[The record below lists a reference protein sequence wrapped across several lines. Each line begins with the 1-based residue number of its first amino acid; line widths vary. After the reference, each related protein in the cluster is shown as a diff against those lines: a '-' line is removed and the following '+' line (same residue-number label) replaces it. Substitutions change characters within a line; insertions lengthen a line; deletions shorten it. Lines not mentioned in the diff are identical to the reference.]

1 MTERNV
7 GSRRHGRRYFL
18 SDVPVEEAVRTF
30 HVTLDDCGAMG
41 RAASEDVTLEEALGR
56 VTAKAVWA
64 KASSPHYDSA
74 AMDGVAVRSR
84 ETAGATETSPLRL
97 SVDRQV
103 VWVDTGD
110 PMPPGFDAVIMVEVV
125 HEVDDSTIEI
135 LAPAPPYQ
143 HVRPLGEDIVATE
156 LVLPENHCIRPV
168 DLGACAAA
176 GVTTVAVRKRPTVA
190 IIPTGSELVQPGAE
204 LKPGDIVEYNG
215 LVIAGMVREWG
226 GEPARLPPVA
236 DDRDAM
242 AAAVTDAVREYDIVI
257 VNAGSSAGSEDYTA
271 DVVRDLGDLL
281 VHGVAL
287 RPGHP
292 VVLGVVDSKPV
303 LGIPG
308 YPVSAALT
316 SELFVKPLIEVRL
329 GLEALPRAQAKAILT
344 RNVSSPMGED
354 ELLRVRLGRVGGRM
368 VATPVQRGAGVI
380 TSLVKADGMVT
391 IPRFSEGVASGEAV
405 TVELLRPLRDVER
418 TVVVIGSHDPA
429 LDLLADMV
437 SRVRT
442 YASVSSSNVGS
453 LGGLLALNR
462 GEAHAAGV
470 HLLDET
476 TGEYNLS
483 YVRRYVKGCDVVV
496 MNLVKRIQGLIVPA
510 GNPRGVGR
518 LDDLAAGGVRFIN
531 RQRGSGTRMLLDYM
545 LGKLGIEAGEI
556 AGYDRE
562 EYTHLAVA
570 AAVAGGRAD
579 VGLGILSAARALG
592 VDFVPL
598 LEEQYDLVIPA
609 EFYESELLGPVLELV
624 RGAEFRTE
632 LEAMGG
638 YDTSLTGEVMA
649 TVAADRGG

>member
-1 MTERNV
+1 MTDRKS

-18 SDVPVEEAVRTF
+18 SDIPVDEAIGKF
-30 HVTLDDCGAMG
+30 HEALDACGALG
-41 RAASEDVTLEEALGR
+41 RTASEEVTLEEALGR
-56 VTAKAVWA
+56 VTARAVWA
-64 KASSPHYDSA
+64 EVSSPHYDSA

-84 ETAGATETSPLRL
+84 ETTGATETSPLRL
-97 SVDRQV
+97 AVERQA

-110 PMPPGFDAVIMVEVV
+110 PMPAGFDAVIMVEVV
-125 HEVDDSTIEI
+125 HEVGESTIEI

-156 LVLPENHCIRPV
+156 LVLPEGHRVRPI

-176 GVTTVAVRKRPTVA
+176 GVTSVAVRKKPTVA
-190 IIPTGSELVQPGAE
+190 IIPTGTELVQPGAALE
-204 LKPGDIVEYNG
+204 PGDIVEFNG

-226 GEPARLPPVA
+226 GEAARLAPVP
-236 DDRDAM
+236 DDKEAI
-242 AAAVTDAVREYDIVI
+242 AAAVRNATREYDIVV
-257 VNAGSSAGSEDYTA
+257 VNAGSSAGSEDFTA
-271 DVVRDLGDLL
+271 DVVRDLGELL

-292 VVLGVVDSKPV
+292 VVLGVVECKPA

-316 SELFVKPLIEVRL
+316 TELFVKPLIEAGL
-329 GLEALPRAQAKAILT
+329 GLEAPPRAQTQAVLT
-344 RNVSSPMGED
+344 RNVASPMGED
-354 ELLRVRLGRVGGRM
+354 ELLRVRLGRVGERI

-380 TSLVKADGMVT
+380 TSLVRADGIVT
-391 IPRFSEGVASGEAV
+391 IPRFTEGIASGDEV
-405 TVELLRPLRDVER
+405 TVDLLRPLRDVER
-418 TVVVIGSHDPA
+418 TIVVIGSHDPA

-437 SRVRT
+437 SRQQTGVN
-442 YASVSSSNVGS
+442 VSSSNVGS
-453 LGGLLALNR
+453 LGGLLALRR

-470 HLLDET
+470 HLLDEA

-483 YVRRYVKGCDVVV
+483 YVRRYVKGRDVVLV
-496 MNLVKRIQGLIVPA
+496 NLAKRVQGLIVPR
-510 GNPRGVGR
+510 GNPKGVGR
-518 LDDLAAGGVRFIN
+518 LEDLAGGGLKFIN

-545 LGKLGIEAGEI
+545 LGKLGIEAEAV

-598 LEEQYDLVIPA
+598 LEEQYDLVVPA
-609 EFYESELLGPVLELV
+609 EIYEAAFMEPLLDIL
-624 RGAEFRTE
+624 RSSEFRRE
-632 LEAMGG
+632 LDAMGG
-638 YDTSLTGEVMA
+638 YDTGLTGEVMA
-649 TVAADRGG
+649 TVAGGG

>member
-1 MTERNV
+1 MTDRKS

-18 SDVPVEEAVRTF
+18 SDIPVDEAIGKF
-30 HVTLDDCGAMG
+30 HEALDACGALG
-41 RAASEDVTLEEALGR
+41 RTASEEVTLEEALGR
-56 VTAKAVWA
+56 VTARAVWA
-64 KASSPHYDSA
+64 EASSPHYDSA

-97 SVDRQV
+97 GVERQA

-110 PMPPGFDAVIMVEVV
+110 PMPAGFDAVIMVEVV
-125 HEVDDSTIEI
+125 HEVDESTIEI

-156 LVLPENHCIRPV
+156 LVLPEGHRVRPI

-176 GVTTVAVRKRPTVA
+176 GVTSVAVRKKPTVA
-190 IIPTGSELVQPGAE
+190 IIPTGTELVQPGAALE
-204 LKPGDIVEYNG
+204 PGDIVEFNG

-226 GEPARLPPVA
+226 GEAARLAPVP
-236 DDRDAM
+236 DDKEAI
-242 AAAVTDAVREYDIVI
+242 AAAVRNAAREYDIVV
-257 VNAGSSAGSEDYTA
+257 VNAGSSAGSEDFTA
-271 DVVRDLGDLL
+271 DVVRDLGELL

-292 VVLGVVDSKPV
+292 VVLGVVECKPA

-316 SELFVKPLIEVRL
+316 TELFVKPLIEAGL
-329 GLEALPRAQAKAILT
+329 GLEAPPRAQTRAVLT
-344 RNVSSPMGED
+344 RNVASPMGED
-354 ELLRVRLGRVGGRM
+354 ELLRVRLGRVGERI

-380 TSLVKADGMVT
+380 TSLVRADGIVT
-391 IPRFSEGVASGEAV
+391 IPRFTEGIASGDEV
-405 TVELLRPLRDVER
+405 TVDLLRPLRDVER
-418 TVVVIGSHDPA
+418 TIVVIGSHDPA

-437 SRVRT
+437 SRQQTGVN
-442 YASVSSSNVGS
+442 VSSSNVGS
-453 LGGLLALNR
+453 LGGLLALRR

-470 HLLDET
+470 HLLDEA

-483 YVRRYVKGCDVVV
+483 YVRRYVKGRDVVLV
-496 MNLVKRIQGLIVPA
+496 NLAKRVQGLIVPR
-510 GNPRGVGR
+510 GNPKGVGR
-518 LDDLAAGGVRFIN
+518 LEDLAGGGLKFIN

-545 LGKLGIEAGEI
+545 LGKLGIEAEAV

-598 LEEQYDLVIPA
+598 LEEQYDLAVPA
-609 EFYESELLGPVLELV
+609 EIYEAAFMEPLLDIL
-624 RGAEFRTE
+624 RSSEFRRE
-632 LEAMGG
+632 LDAMGG
-638 YDTSLTGEVMA
+638 YDTGLTGEVMA
-649 TVAADRGG
+649 TVAGGG

>member
-1 MTERNV
+1 MALTERKS

-18 SDVPVEEAVRTF
+18 SDVPVEAAVRTF
-30 HVTLDDCGAMG
+30 HAALDACGAMG

-391 IPRFSEGVASGEAV
+391 IPRFSEGVASGEEV

-442 YASVSSSNVGS
+442 DASVSSSNVGS

-496 MNLVKRIQGLIVPA
+496 MNLVKRIQGLIVPV

-579 VGLGILSAARALG
+579 VGLGILSAARGAGGGLRAAAG
-592 VDFVPL
+592 RAVRPGD
-598 LEEQYDLVIPA
+598 
-609 EFYESELLGPVLELV
+609 SGRVLRV
-624 RGAEFRTE
+624 
-632 LEAMGG
+632 
-638 YDTSLTGEVMA
+638 
-649 TVAADRGG
+649 

>member
-1 MTERNV
+1 MTDRKS

-18 SDVPVEEAVRTF
+18 SDIPVDEAIGKF
-30 HVTLDDCGAMG
+30 HEALDACGALG
-41 RAASEDVTLEEALGR
+41 RTASEEVTLEEALGR
-56 VTAKAVWA
+56 VTARAVWA
-64 KASSPHYDSA
+64 EVSSPHYDSA

-84 ETAGATETSPLRL
+84 ETTGATETSPLRL
-97 SVDRQV
+97 AVERQA

-110 PMPPGFDAVIMVEVV
+110 PMPAGFDAVIMVEVV
-125 HEVDDSTIEI
+125 HEVGESTIEI

-156 LVLPENHCIRPV
+156 LVLPEGHRVRPI

-176 GVTTVAVRKRPTVA
+176 GVTSVAVRKKPTVA
-190 IIPTGSELVQPGAE
+190 IIPTGTELVQPGAALE
-204 LKPGDIVEYNG
+204 PGDIVEFNG

-226 GEPARLPPVA
+226 GEAARLAPVP
-236 DDRDAM
+236 DDKEAI
-242 AAAVTDAVREYDIVI
+242 AAAVRNAAREHDIVV
-257 VNAGSSAGSEDYTA
+257 VNAGSSAGSEDFTA
-271 DVVRDLGDLL
+271 DVVRDLGELL

-292 VVLGVVDSKPV
+292 VVLGVVECKPA

-316 SELFVKPLIEVRL
+316 TELFVKPLIEAGL
-329 GLEALPRAQAKAILT
+329 GLEAPPRAQTQAVLT
-344 RNVSSPMGED
+344 RNVASPMGED
-354 ELLRVRLGRVGGRM
+354 ELLRVRLGRVGERI

-380 TSLVKADGMVT
+380 TSLVRADGIVT
-391 IPRFSEGVASGEAV
+391 IPRFTEGIASGDEV
-405 TVELLRPLRDVER
+405 TVDLLRPLRDVER
-418 TVVVIGSHDPA
+418 TIVVIGSHDPA

-437 SRVRT
+437 SRQQTGVN
-442 YASVSSSNVGS
+442 VSSSNVGS
-453 LGGLLALNR
+453 LGGLLALRR

-470 HLLDET
+470 HLLDEA

-483 YVRRYVKGCDVVV
+483 YVRRYVKGRDVVLV
-496 MNLVKRIQGLIVPA
+496 NLAKRVQGLIVPR
-510 GNPRGVGR
+510 GNPKGVGR
-518 LDDLAAGGVRFIN
+518 LEDLAGGGLKFIN

-545 LGKLGIEAGEI
+545 LGKLGIEAEAV

-598 LEEQYDLVIPA
+598 LEEQYDLVVPA
-609 EFYESELLGPVLELV
+609 EIYEAAFMEPLLDILRSEVFRRELD
-624 RGAEFRTE
+624 
-632 LEAMGG
+632 AMGG
-638 YDTSLTGEVMA
+638 YDTGLTGEVMA
-649 TVAADRGG
+649 TVAGGG